1 MLVIYNSQKL
11 TNVSPGDFD
20 LLITIDIREKSETE
34 SVTAWRICESI
45 DTKWRLRS
53 MERFTNANILLIV
66 GDGAPEWWLSID
78 HRLGVR
84 D

>member
-34 SVTAWRICESI
+34 SVTA
-45 DTKWRLRS
+45 
-53 MERFTNANILLIV
+53 
-66 GDGAPEWWLSID
+66 
-78 HRLGVR
+78 
-84 D
+84 